1 LSNYN
6 QADRHQGIKL
16 KNLEIMNEFT
26 LIFRNEQNP
35 DVQFSPEQMQN
46 ILKQWRDWMGG
57 MAAQNKLANPGNRL
71 GFEGAVVRK
80 NNMVTDGPYAEIKE
94 MISGYIVVKTETL
107 EEAIEL
113 AKACPV
119 FNAGGSVEVR
129 AIIPM
134 SM

>member
-1 LSNYN
+1 
-6 QADRHQGIKL
+6 
-16 KNLEIMNEFT
+16 MNEFS

-35 DVQFSPEQMQN
+35 DAQFSPEQMQN

-57 MAAQNKLANPGNRL
+57 IAAQNKLANPGNRL
-71 GFEGAVVRK
+71 GIEGAVVRK
-80 NNMVTDGPYAEIKE
+80 GNVVTDGPYAEIKE
-94 MISGYIVVKTETL
+94 MISGFIIVQTETL

-113 AKACPV
+113 AKGCPV

-129 AIIPM
+129 SIIPI

>member
-1 LSNYN
+1 
-6 QADRHQGIKL
+6 
-16 KNLEIMNEFT
+16 MNEFT
-26 LIFRNEQNP
+26 LIYRNEQNP

-57 MAAQNKLANPGNRL
+57 IAAQNKLANPGNRL

-80 NNMVTDGPYAEIKE
+80 GGLVTDGPYAEIKE
-94 MISGYIVVKTETL
+94 MISGYSIVQTETL

-113 AKACPV
+113 AKGCPI
-119 FNAGGSVEVR
+119 FNAGGTVEVR

-134 SM
+134 NV